1 MPIDALS
8 VLCAQFTRD
17 LLAIAKFLSFIF
29 LFFQTNM
36 TSQMWPTGGR
46 GGRLLS
52 IHDGKGKRYV
62 DLYSALAD
70 KYLTFHL

>member
-1 MPIDALS
+1 MPIDVLS

-36 TSQMWPTGGR
+36 TSQMWPTR
-46 GGRLLS
+46 
-52 IHDGKGKRYV
+52 GKGGGAFIV
-62 DLYSALAD
+62 N
-70 KYLTFHL
+70 T